1 MIASTFFNGVSL
13 RAYGR
18 WGGKPAARVR
28 DCGYALQG
36 PCQFLKALDSLMNYL
51 WPVL

>member
-36 PCQFLKALDSLMNYL
+36 PCQFRKALELLMKYL
-51 WPVL
+51 WPVS